1 MWERIFEVF
10 IKECRQMFRDTRM
23 RIMLFAQPIVQLTLF
38 GFAVNL
44 DVDRV
49 PMGWFDGDR
58 TSASRE
64 LLSGFEGSGR
74 FHVVAVPATYTE
86 VQQLLDAGKV
96 QAVVRVLPGF
106 ARDLQRGHT
115 ANVEVLIDGTN
126 SNIASLVSSYASEV
140 VSRFSSVVSEQ
151 QVHKRLQMGRG
162 SVPAAI
168 RLPGVEARAR
178 IWFNPELR
186 SRFYFVPGVLV
197 TIMMI
202 VTISLTALA
211 IVREKEVGTME
222 QLMVSPLRPVE
233 LMLGKTLPFAIVGI
247 VQVFLVVS
255 AAILV
260 FRVPFRGNPLLLLA
274 CAFLY
279 LMTTLGAGLFISTI
293 SRTQH
298 QAMMAMFFF
307 VVPAFILSGFAFP
320 IQNMPVLVQYL
331 TYLDPLRYFMEIV
344 RGIFLKGTGFSILWP
359 RMLALGAYGLAVI
372 ALSAIRFR
380 KTLD

>member
-1 MWERIFEVF
+1 MWERILQVV

-23 RIMLFAQPIVQLTLF
+23 RIMLFAQPVVQLTLF

-49 PMGWFDGDR
+49 PMGWFDADR
-58 TSASRE
+58 TPASRE

-74 FHVVAVPATYTE
+74 FYVVALPATDAE
-86 VQQLLDAGKV
+86 AQQLLDGGEVDAI
-96 QAVVRVLPGF
+96 VRVLPGF

-140 VSRFSSVVSEQ
+140 VSRFSSVVLEQ
-151 QVHKRLQMGRG
+151 RVNTRLLTVGG
-162 SVPAAI
+162 SAPAAI

-211 IVREKEVGTME
+211 IVREKEIGTME
-222 QLMVSPLRPVE
+222 QLMVSPLRPIE
-233 LMLGKTLPFAIVGI
+233 LMLGKTLPFALVGM
-247 VQVFLVVS
+247 VQVFLVVG
-255 AAILV
+255 AALVV

-274 CAFLY
+274 SAFLY
-279 LMTTLGAGLFISTI
+279 LMTTIGAGLFISTI

-344 RGIFLKGTGFSILWP
+344 RGIFLKGTGFSVLWP
-359 RMLALGAYGLAVI
+359 QLLALGVYGSGII

>member
-1 MWERIFEVF
+1 
-10 IKECRQMFRDTRM
+10 MFRDTRM
-23 RIMLFAQPIVQLTLF
+23 RIMLVVQPIVQLTLF

-44 DVDRV
+44 DVDHV

-58 TSASRE
+58 TTASRE

-74 FHVVAVPATYTE
+74 FRVVAVPTSDTE
-86 VQQLLDAGKV
+86 AQQLLDTGKV

-106 ARDLQRGHT
+106 GRDVQRGHT
-115 ANVEVLIDGTN
+115 ASVEVLIDGTN
-126 SNIASLVSSYASEV
+126 SNIASLVSSYATEV
-140 VSRFSSVVSEQ
+140 VGRFSSVVSEQ
-151 QVHKRLQMGRG
+151 RVNVLLLTGG
-162 SVPAAI
+162 SNSPPAM

-178 IWFNPELR
+178 IWFNPDLR

-197 TIMMI
+197 TVMMI

-211 IVREKEVGTME
+211 IVREKEIGTME
-222 QLMVSPLRPVE
+222 QLMVTPLRPIE
-233 LMLGKTLPFAIVGI
+233 LMLGKTLPFALVGMF
-247 VQVFLVVS
+247 QVFLVVG
-255 AAILV
+255 AALIV
-260 FRVPFRGNPLLLLA
+260 FRVPFRGNPLLLLV

-279 LMTTLGAGLFISTI
+279 LMTTIGAGLFISTI

-320 IQNMPVLVQYL
+320 IQNMPVFVQYL

-344 RGIFLKGTGFSILWP
+344 RGIFLKGTGFSVLWP
-359 RMLALGAYGLAVI
+359 QMLALAVYGMGVI

>member
-1 MWERIFEVF
+1 MLRN
-10 IKECRQMFRDTRM
+10 TRM
-23 RIMLFAQPIVQLTLF
+23 RLTLVGQPIIQLTLF

-58 TSASRE
+58 TPASRE

-74 FHVVAVPATYTE
+74 FRVVAVPATDTE
-86 VQQLLDAGKV
+86 AQQLLDAGKI

-106 ARDLQRGHT
+106 ARDLHRGHT

-126 SNIASLVSSYASEV
+126 SNTASLVSSYASEIV
-140 VSRFSSVVSEQ
+140 NRFASVVSEQ
-151 QVHKRLQMGRG
+151 QVNTRLLMGGR
-162 SVPAAI
+162 SIPAAI
-168 RLPGVEARAR
+168 RLPGVQTSAR
-178 IWFNPELR
+178 IWFNPDLR

-197 TIMMI
+197 SILMI

-211 IVREKEVGTME
+211 IVREKEIGTME
-222 QLMVSPLRPVE
+222 QLMVSPLRPIE
-233 LMLGKTLPFAIVGI
+233 LMLGKILPFVLVGI
-247 VQVFLVVS
+247 VQVFLVVG
-255 AAILV
+255 AALLV
-260 FRVPFRGNPLLLLA
+260 FRVPFRGNALLLLA

-298 QAMMAMFFF
+298 QAFMTMFFF
-307 VVPAFILSGFAFP
+307 VAPAFILSGFAFP

-331 TYLDPLRYFMEIV
+331 TYLDPLRYFMQIV

-359 RMLALGAYGLAVI
+359 QMLALGVYGIGVI